1 MARAQIQEVMSLL
14 QANKLPDAERACRR
28 ALQANPGDMQAVRLL
43 GQITRQIGKA
53 PESVQIFHQLRQSRP
68 NDLQLTG
75 ELGASLTAANL
86 HAQALPLLQQA
97 VQAMPSAVQW
107 QVWLGKCYLKL
118 FNTNAA
124 VKVLEKAREADPD
137 NPDVA
142 FHLAN
147 ALLTAA
153 RPSHAEPLIREYLA
167 KRPDSIPGLITLS
180 NILEHENRL
189 DEAVEVLKGILER
202 DPTFEAALGGLA
214 RCLRAEGKYQEALA
228 ILEPLVKRA
237 PTADQALAIAPIY
250 LAEKRFE
257 ECKTLFETV
266 LRQENIPD
274 PVRSSLT
281 FGLAQAHQGLKDYDA
296 AFRAFKRGNEY
307 YPRNFKREHRLRL
320 YKEIREAFTPELVRN
335 GPRARVDASK
345 CIFILGMPRS
355 GTSLVEQVLDS
366 HPRVFGAGELTEMPF
381 TLSELAEKM
390 GGQPP
395 SCFNNLTQELLDYGG
410 NRYVSHL
417 RDLAPWADY
426 VTDKLP
432 HNFEMIGLINRML
445 PGAKIIH
452 CKRDPIDNCI
462 SCFFTQLSAW
472 HSYSNDLSHLGWAY
486 GQYAKLM
493 EYWRTTCDIPILDVQ
508 YEETV
513 ADLETQARRIL
524 DFVGLEWD
532 EQCLRFYETE
542 RSVTTA
548 SVDQVRQP
556 IYKSSVARWKRF
568 GDHVKP
574 LIESLRAAGVEVHD
588 D

>member
-1 MARAQIQEVMSLL
+1 MARAQFQ
-14 QANKLPDAERACRR
+14 QATALMQAGKPHDAERACRQ
-28 ALQANPGDMQAVRLL
+28 ALQADPSDVQALRLL
-43 GQITRQIGKA
+43 GQIIRQTGKA
-53 PESVQIFHQLRQSRP
+53 PESVKIFQQMRQWRP
-68 NDLQLTG
+68 NDVQLIG

-86 HAQALPLLQQA
+86 HVQALPLLQQA
-97 VQAMPSAVQW
+97 VQTMPSAVQW

-124 VKVLEKAREADPD
+124 VKILEQAREAAPDDPQ
-137 NPDVA
+137 VT

-153 RPSHAEPLIREYLA
+153 RPAHAEPLIREFLA
-167 KRPDSIPGLITLS
+167 RQPDSIPGLITLS
-180 NILEHENRL
+180 NVLEHENRL
-189 DEAVEVLKGILER
+189 DEAVEVLKQILEK

-214 RCLRAEGKYQEALA
+214 RCLRAEGKYKEALA
-228 ILEPLVKRA
+228 ILEPIVKKT
-237 PTADQALAIAPIY
+237 PNADMALAIAPIY

-257 ECKTLFETV
+257 ECKLLFETV

-281 FGLAQAHQGLKDYDA
+281 FGLAQSLQGLKDYDG
-296 AFRAFKRGNEY
+296 AFRAFKHGNEY
-307 YPRNFKREHRLRL
+307 YPRNFRREHRLRL
-320 YKEIREAFTPELVRN
+320 YKEIREAFTPELIRN
-335 GPRARVDASK
+335 GPRARVDARK
-345 CIFILGMPRS
+345 CVFILGMPRS
-355 GTSLVEQVLDS
+355 GTSLVEQILDA
-366 HPRVFGAGELTEMPF
+366 HPRVFGAGELTEIPF

-395 SCFNNLTQELLDYGG
+395 SCFGAITQELLDHGA
-410 NRYVSHL
+410 NRYL
-417 RDLAPWADY
+417 RYIQNIAPDADF

-452 CKRDPIDNCI
+452 CKRDPVDNCV
-462 SCFFTQLSAW
+462 SCYFTQLSAW
-472 HSYSNDLSHLGWAY
+472 HSYSNDLSNLGWAY
-486 GQYAKLM
+486 GQYVKLM
-493 EYWRTTCDIPILDVQ
+493 EYWREASDLPILDVQ
-508 YEETV
+508 YEDTV

-532 EQCLRFYETE
+532 DRCLRFYEVE
-542 RSVTTA
+542 RAVTTA

-574 LIESLRAAGVEVHD
+574 LIESLRAAGVEIPEA
-588 D
+588 